1 MLLGESYK
9 KTAHLAKK
17 KLLRKKERILSER
30 GLLDLPDVLSSIHSP
45 PLEQSP
51 PEALYLERI

>member
-9 KTAHLAKK
+9 KNCSFGKK